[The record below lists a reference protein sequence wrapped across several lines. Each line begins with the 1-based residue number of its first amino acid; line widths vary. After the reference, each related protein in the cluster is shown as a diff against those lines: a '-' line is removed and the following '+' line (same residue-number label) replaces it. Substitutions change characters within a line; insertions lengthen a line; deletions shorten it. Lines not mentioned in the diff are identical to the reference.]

1 MLNTKGGKCEE
12 EKGKT
17 RGDACRAVQRG
28 LCEKIICKKLAMIV
42 KYLRWQLLRRKREN
56 KGGAIRGV
64 QRGLCEKNIYKML
77 AMIVKYLR

>member
-1 MLNTKGGKCEE
+1 
-12 EKGKT
+12 
-17 RGDACRAVQRG
+17 
-28 LCEKIICKKLAMIV
+28 MIV

-77 AMIVKYLR
+77 AMIVKYLRWEM